1 MDRFDQLKNKAKKQ
15 QVYMWNLDMFV
26 IVMPKRIHSLCNL
39 KQEVVLVKIANI
51 DDEDL
56 LPVFFKTIYQICNV

>member
-1 MDRFDQLKNKAKKQ
+1 
-15 QVYMWNLDMFV
+15 MWNLDMFV